1 MKTGIKDL
9 GIKHY
14 LTLNYLVLILL
25 ECILMLLIW
34 LNYHLKQKYLIFGE
48 YKPIVL
54 DHYLNPKPDVY
65 IDIFTVSFEE
75 YCFNYADK
83 ITKNYKNDP
92 MLLGYCMADCPIF
105 TEGDINLYG
114 GTSWAR
120 KLRNLGSNHPGK
132 EKYLSMV
139 KNKYLNIENF

>member
-1 MKTGIKDL
+1 M
-9 GIKHY
+9 
-14 LTLNYLVLILL
+14 
-25 ECILMLLIW
+25 
-34 LNYHLKQKYLIFGE
+34 NYHLKQKYLIFEE

-132 EKYLSMV
+132 EKYVSMV